1 MARNASLINS
11 QNSVLFHLGIYL
23 FLRDILK
30 KYLRV
35 TNSAK
40 ILLYL
45 KGFFTFSLFS
55 RNISVLKGACLTLY
69 RANQRTS
76 FYMTG
81 TSIMKE
87 LIDLKKK
94 NCHANGSHYLSTKE
108 DTNCLQDLGFRYQ
121 NS

>member
-94 NCHANGSHYLSTKE
+94 IVMLMALIICQQRKTQTAY
-108 DTNCLQDLGFRYQ
+108 RI
-121 NS
+121 